1 MKTSHWIAL
10 SLVASIPVA
19 VGCDA
24 PKTGAS
30 KSGSAAHDQDHAGHD
45 HADHDH
51 AGHDHG
57 DAKGGDSKAAKAAKK
72 DDHAGHDHPE
82 HGPNGGHIAHF
93 DTSAT
98 THFEWAHDE
107 DKQTLTVYFEELVSG
122 GNKIESVEVVVT
134 SSGQEKKFKLEPLES
149 AKIAGSIF
157 QIKDQE
163 LLTLVGASDK
173 DEKGVQARL
182 VAKIDGKEEKL
193 LLIDHHHHH

>member
-1 MKTSHWIAL
+1 MKISHWIAL
-10 SLVASIPVA
+10 SLVASIPLA

-24 PKTGAS
+24 PKTGGS
-30 KSGSAAHDQDHAGHD
+30 KTGSATHDHE

-51 AGHDHG
+51 AGHDHA
-57 DAKGGDSKAAKAAKK
+57 DPKAAKK

-107 DKQTLTVYFEELVSG
+107 DKQTLTVFFEELVSG

-173 DEKGVQARL
+173 EEKGVQARL

-193 LLIDHHHHH
+193 LLIDHHHNH

>member
-1 MKTSHWIAL
+1 MKISKWIAL
-10 SLVASIPVA
+10 SLVFSIPVW

-24 PKTGAS
+24 PKNQGAKQGTS
-30 KSGSAAHDQDHAGHD
+30 AKSSGHD
-45 HADHDH
+45 HDH
-51 AGHDHG
+51 GHDHG
-57 DAKGGDSKAAKAAKK
+57 EGKSDKK

-93 DTSAT
+93 DSSPT

-157 QIKDQE
+157 QVKDQE
-163 LLTLVGASDK
+163 LLTLVGASGK

>member
-1 MKTSHWIAL
+1 MKISHWIAL
-10 SLVASIPVA
+10 SLVASIPLA

-24 PKTGAS
+24 PKTGGS
-30 KSGSAAHDQDHAGHD
+30 KSGSAAHDHDHAGHD
-45 HADHDH
+45 HAGHDH

-57 DAKGGDSKAAKAAKK
+57 DAKGGDSKAAKK

>member
-1 MKTSHWIAL
+1 MTTLGTIML
-10 SLVASIPVA
+10 GMTTGTPRVEIPRR
-19 VGCDA
+19 
-24 PKTGAS
+24 PRRT
-30 KSGSAAHDQDHAGHD
+30 
-45 HADHDH
+45 
-51 AGHDHG
+51 
-57 DAKGGDSKAAKAAKK
+57 
-72 DDHAGHDHPE
+72 
-82 HGPNGGHIAHF
+82 IML
-93 DTSAT
+93 AT
-98 THFEWAHDE
+98 TIPSTAPTAVISRAHDE

>member
-1 MKTSHWIAL
+1 MKISHWIAL
-10 SLVASIPVA
+10 SLIASIPVA

-24 PKTGAS
+24 PKTGGS
-30 KSGSAAHDQDHAGHD
+30 KSGSAAHDHDQAGHD
-45 HADHDH
+45 HAGHDH

-57 DAKGGDSKAAKAAKK
+57 DAKGGDPKAAKK
-72 DDHAGHDHPE
+72 DEHAGHDHPE

-107 DKQTLTVYFEELVSG
+107 DKQTLTVFFEELVSG

-157 QIKDQE
+157 QVKDQE
-163 LLTLVGASDK
+163 LLTLVGASGK
-173 DEKGVQARL
+173 EEKGVQARL

-193 LLIDHHHHH
+193 LLIDHHHNH

>member
-1 MKTSHWIAL
+1 MNTLKWIATTL
-10 SLVASIPVA
+10 IFAVPVC

-24 PKTGAS
+24 PKAGGS
-30 KSGSAAHDQDHAGHD
+30 KRGSVAKKNDHEH
-45 HADHDH
+45 DHDH
-51 AGHDHG
+51 DHDHG
-57 DAKGGDSKAAKAAKK
+57 HGSESDKK
-72 DDHAGHDHPE
+72 DAHAGHDHPE

-134 SSGQEKKFKLEPLES
+134 SGGQEKKFKLEPLET
-149 AKIAGSIF
+149 AKIAGSIY

-163 LLTLVGASDK
+163 LLTLVGASGE

>member
-1 MKTSHWIAL
+1 MKISHWIAL
-10 SLVASIPVA
+10 SLIASIPVW

-24 PKTGAS
+24 PKAGGS
-30 KSGSAAHDQDHAGHD
+30 KSGSAAHDHDHDHAGHD
-45 HADHDH
+45 HADP
-51 AGHDHG
+51 
-57 DAKGGDSKAAKAAKK
+57 KAAKK
-72 DDHAGHDHPE
+72 DEHSGHDHPE

-107 DKQTLTVYFEELVSG
+107 DKQTLTVFFEELVSG

-157 QIKDQE
+157 QVKDQE
-163 LLTLVGASDK
+163 LLTLVGASGK
-173 DEKGVQARL
+173 EEKGVQARL

-193 LLIDHHHHH
+193 LLIDHHHNH

>member
-1 MKTSHWIAL
+1 MKISNWIVL
-10 SLVASIPVA
+10 TLMTSIPVW

-24 PKTGAS
+24 PKAGGS
-30 KSGSAAHDQDHAGHD
+30 KAGGSKAGST
-45 HADHDH
+45 AYDHDH
-51 AGHDHG
+51 DHDHDHG
-57 DAKGGDSKAAKAAKK
+57 NAKTAAK
-72 DDHAGHDHPE
+72 DDHAGHEHPE

-93 DTSAT
+93 ESSPT

-107 DKQTLTVYFEELVSG
+107 DKQTVTVYFEELVSG

-134 SSGQEKKFKLEPLES
+134 SNGQEKKFKLEPLES

-163 LLTLVGASDK
+163 LLTLVGASGEDV
-173 DEKGVQARL
+173 KGVQARL

-193 LLIDHHHHH
+193 LLVDHHHSH

>member
-1 MKTSHWIAL
+1 MKISKWIAL
-10 SLVASIPVA
+10 SLVFSIPVW

-24 PKTGAS
+24 PKNQGAKQGTS
-30 KSGSAAHDQDHAGHD
+30 AKSSGHD
-45 HADHDH
+45 HDHDH
-51 AGHDHG
+51 DHG
-57 DAKGGDSKAAKAAKK
+57 NSKSDKK

-93 DTSAT
+93 DSSPT

-157 QIKDQE
+157 EIKDQE
-163 LLTLVGASDK
+163 LLTLVGASGK

>member
-1 MKTSHWIAL
+1 MKISHWIAL
-10 SLVASIPVA
+10 SLIASIPVA

-24 PKTGAS
+24 PKAGGS
-30 KSGSAAHDQDHAGHD
+30 KSGTLAQDQDHAG
-45 HADHDH
+45 HDH

-57 DAKGGDSKAAKAAKK
+57 DAKGGDPKAAKK
-72 DDHAGHDHPE
+72 DEHAGHDHPE

-107 DKQTLTVYFEELVSG
+107 DKQTLTVFFEELVSG
-122 GNKIESVEVVVT
+122 GNKIDSVEVVVT

-157 QIKDQE
+157 QVKDQE
-163 LLTLVGASDK
+163 LLTLVGASGK
-173 DEKGVQARL
+173 EEKGVQARL

-193 LLIDHHHHH
+193 LLIDHHHNH

>member
-1 MKTSHWIAL
+1 MKISKWIAL
-10 SLVASIPVA
+10 SLVLSVPVW

-24 PKTGAS
+24 PKKGGSKQAAGA
-30 KSGSAAHDQDHAGHD
+30 KSSAH
-45 HADHDH
+45 DHDH
-51 AGHDHG
+51 DHGHDHG
-57 DAKGGDSKAAKAAKK
+57 HDHSDGKSAKK

-93 DTSAT
+93 DTNAT

-107 DKQTLTVYFEELVSG
+107 EKQTLTVYFEELVSG

-157 QIKDQE
+157 QVKDQE
-163 LLTLVGASDK
+163 LLTLVGASGQ